1 MIDWSW
7 FVARLIGAIGSW
19 LDSSN
24 LRNRVYKMAEEAE
37 IMMTA
42 LEDIERMSREEHI
55 KKYARKAINTV
66 KELENY
72 RLTRK
77 SIRSIIVV

>member
-7 FVARLIGAIGSW
+7 LIARFISAVGSW
-19 LDSSN
+19 IDASN

-42 LEDIERMSREEHI
+42 LEDIERMSKGNDI
-55 KKYARKAINTV
+55 SKYARKAINTIQL
-66 KELENY
+66 KD
-72 RLTRK
+72 
-77 SIRSIIVV
+77 